1 MDAASELSISIR
13 DAGADDIDDVRAL
26 FREYEAAIGVDLCFQ
41 GFEAE
46 LAGLPGDY
54 APPGGRLLLAGT
66 ADRRAGCIALRP
78 IDSETGEMKRLYV
91 RPEFR
96 AARLGRHLVERLI
109 AEARSIGYRR
119 MCLDTLPTM
128 QTAQRLYESL
138 GFHDIAPY
146 RPNPVVGTRYMGL
159 KL

>member
-13 DAGADDIDDVRAL
+13 DAGPDDIEDARAL

-66 ADRRAGCIALRP
+66 SSRRAGCIALRP
-78 IDSETGEMKRLYV
+78 IDSTTGEMKRLYV

-96 AARLGRHLVERLI
+96 AARLGRRLVERLI
-109 AEARSIGYRR
+109 AEARSIGYQR

-128 QTAQRLYESL
+128 RTAQRMYESL
-138 GFHDIAPY
+138 GFRDIAPY

-159 KL
+159 EL